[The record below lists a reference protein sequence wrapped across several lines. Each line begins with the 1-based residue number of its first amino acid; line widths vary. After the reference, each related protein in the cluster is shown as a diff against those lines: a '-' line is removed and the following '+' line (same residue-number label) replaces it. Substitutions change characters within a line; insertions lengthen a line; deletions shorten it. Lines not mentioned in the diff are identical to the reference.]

1 MRKSV
6 PVSLELGVC
15 DRKAGTQVTELPS
28 LSRAP
33 GKSRPCTS
41 LVRAAS
47 TQIDCL
53 IRGRLQ
59 KGEQG
64 FVVPALIAQQA
75 RLTGQMGAERGSWG
89 QEPASCKVLLDRR
102 QKQFLKN

>member
-1 MRKSV
+1 MY
-6 PVSLELGVC
+6 
-15 DRKAGTQVTELPS
+15 DRKAGTQVTELLS
-28 LSRAP
+28 LSHAP

-64 FVVPALIAQQA
+64 FAVPACSTSSYN
-75 RLTGQMGAERGSWG
+75 RLNGCGAGELGAGDCSLQSVTGQT
-89 QEPASCKVLLDRR
+89 PKTIF
-102 QKQFLKN
+102 KKLK